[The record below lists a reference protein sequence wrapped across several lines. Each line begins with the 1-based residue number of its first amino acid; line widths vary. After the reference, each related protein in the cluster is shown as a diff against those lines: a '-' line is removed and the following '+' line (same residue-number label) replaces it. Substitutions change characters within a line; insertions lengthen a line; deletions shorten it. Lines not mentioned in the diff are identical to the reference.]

1 MNIMYT
7 ARFARPDLLRA
18 VGAVTT
24 MITTWDKLCD
34 RKLYCIIKYMNGSA
48 AWRQIGFIGDG
59 PEELE
64 LGLFSD
70 ADFAGDRDSMR
81 STSGVFLA
89 LYGAYSFFPLKRAQ

>member
-1 MNIMYT
+1 MKTMYT

-18 VGAVTT
+18 VGALST
-24 MITTWDKLCD
+24 MITKWDTLCD
-34 RKLYCIIKYMNGSA
+34 RKLVRIGKYINGTTD
-48 AWRQIGFIGDG
+48 WRQIGFVGDR

-70 ADFAGDRDSMR
+70 ADFAGDRDKMR

-89 LYGAYSFFPLKRAQ
+89 LDGPTPPSR